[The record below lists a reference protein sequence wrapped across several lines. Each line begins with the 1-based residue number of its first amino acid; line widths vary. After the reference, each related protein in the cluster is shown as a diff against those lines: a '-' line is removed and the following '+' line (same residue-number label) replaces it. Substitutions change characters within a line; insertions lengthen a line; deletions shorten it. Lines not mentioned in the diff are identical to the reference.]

1 MKNNNEEKSIIHA
14 SLMPSVKDGLIWSLT
29 IKTIMKDSQI
39 NQSFEDAKVRY
50 ADFGIDVEA
59 AVNQLDKLSISLHCW
74 QADDVKGFEVTGGD
88 LTGGIQATGNYPG
101 SARTVAELR
110 SDIEKVLTLLPGKHR
125 LNLHAIYGDFGSE
138 IVDRDQ
144 IEPKH
149 FQSWIDWANK
159 IGIKLDFNSTF
170 FSHPKSSTGLTLS
183 SPDKDIQA
191 FWMEHLRRCRYIAA
205 EIGRQQG
212 SACIHNIWIPDG
224 TKDRTVNRY
233 AYRANL
239 KYALDTVLAEKI
251 DSKYLVDCIE
261 SKLFGIGLESYT
273 VGSHEFYLGY
283 GAKNNMVVTLD
294 AGHFH
299 PTEVISDKISSL
311 LLFVPEIMLHVSR
324 PVRWDS
330 DHVVILDDELQHL
343 TQEIVRA
350 NALDRVHVGLD
361 YFDASINRIGAYVVG
376 VRATQK
382 AFLMALLEPTEQLR
396 AFEANDQNFERLAM
410 LEEAKSLPWAAVY
423 DYYCMKNGVVAGAA
437 YVADIQQ
444 YEKEVTGKR

>member
-1 MKNNNEEKSIIHA
+1 
-14 SLMPSVKDGLIWSLT
+14 
-29 IKTIMKDSQI
+29 MKDLQI
-39 NQSFEDAKVRY
+39 NQAYEYAKARY
-50 ADFGIDVEA
+50 ADLGIDVEK
-59 AVNQLDKLSISLHCW
+59 AVDQLDKISISLHCW
-74 QADDVKGFEVTGGD
+74 QADDVKGFENKEGD

-101 SARTVAELR
+101 SSRSVDELR
-110 SDIEKVLTLLPGKHR
+110 KDIEKVLTLLPGKHR
-125 LNLHAIYGDFGSE
+125 LNLHAIYGDFGDE
-138 IVDRDQ
+138 FVDRDQ

-159 IGIKLDFNSTF
+159 VGIKLDFNSTF
-170 FSHPKSSTGLTLS
+170 FSHPKSESGFTLS
-183 SPDKDIQA
+183 SPDKEIQS

-212 SACIHNIWIPDG
+212 SPCIHNIWIPDG
-224 TKDRTVNRY
+224 SKDRTVNRFG
-233 AYRANL
+233 YRANL

-261 SKLFGIGLESYT
+261 SKLFGLGLESYT
-273 VGSHEFYLGY
+273 VGSHEFYMGY
-283 GAKNNMVVTLD
+283 GVKNNMVVTLD

-350 NALDRVHVGLD
+350 DALDRVHVGLD

-382 AFLMALLEPTEQLR
+382 AFLLALLEPIEKLR
-396 AFEANDQNFERLAM
+396 AYEANGQNFERLAL
-410 LEEAKSLPWAAVY
+410 LEELKSLPWGAVY
-423 DYYCMKNGVVAGAA
+423 NYYCMKQGITEGEA
-437 YVADIQQ
+437 YIADIQE
-444 YEKEVTGKR
+444 YEKEVTFKR

>member
-1 MKNNNEEKSIIHA
+1 
-14 SLMPSVKDGLIWSLT
+14 
-29 IKTIMKDSQI
+29 MKDLQI
-39 NQSFEDAKVRY
+39 NQAYEYAKARY
-50 ADFGIDVEA
+50 ADLGIDVEK
-59 AVNQLDKLSISLHCW
+59 AVDQLDKISISLHCW
-74 QADDVKGFEVTGGD
+74 QADDVKGFENKEGD

-101 SARTVAELR
+101 SSRSVDELR
-110 SDIEKVLTLLPGKHR
+110 KDIEKVLTLLPGKHR
-125 LNLHAIYGDFGSE
+125 LNLHAIYGDFGDE
-138 IVDRDQ
+138 FVDRDQ

-159 IGIKLDFNSTF
+159 VGIKLDFNSTF
-170 FSHPKSSTGLTLS
+170 FSHAKSESGLTLS
-183 SPDKDIQA
+183 SPDKEIQS

-212 SACIHNIWIPDG
+212 SPCIHNIWIPDG
-224 TKDRTVNRY
+224 SKDRTVNRLG
-233 AYRANL
+233 YRANL

-261 SKLFGIGLESYT
+261 SKLFGLGLESYT
-273 VGSHEFYLGY
+273 VGSHEFYMGY
-283 GAKNNMVVTLD
+283 GVKNNMVVTLD

-350 NALDRVHVGLD
+350 DALDRVHVGLD

-382 AFLMALLEPTEQLR
+382 AFLLALLEPIEKLRAYEANGQNFERMALLEE
-396 AFEANDQNFERLAM
+396 M
-410 LEEAKSLPWAAVY
+410 KSLPWGDVY
-423 DYYCMKNGVVAGAA
+423 NYYCLKKGVTAGEV
-437 YVADIQQ
+437 YIADIQK
-444 YEKEVTGKR
+444 YEKEVTLKR

>member
-1 MKNNNEEKSIIHA
+1 
-14 SLMPSVKDGLIWSLT
+14 
-29 IKTIMKDSQI
+29 MKDLQI
-39 NQSFEDAKVRY
+39 NQAYEYAKARY
-50 ADFGIDVEA
+50 ADLGIDVEK
-59 AVNQLDKLSISLHCW
+59 AVDQLDKISISLHCW
-74 QADDVKGFEVTGGD
+74 QADDVKGFENKEGD

-101 SARTVAELR
+101 SSRSVDELR
-110 SDIEKVLTLLPGKHR
+110 KDIEEVLTLLPGKHR
-125 LNLHAIYGDFGSE
+125 LNLHAIYGDFGDE
-138 IVDRDQ
+138 FVDRDQ

-159 IGIKLDFNSTF
+159 VGIKLDFNSTF
-170 FSHPKSSTGLTLS
+170 FSHPKSESGFTLS
-183 SPDKDIQA
+183 SPDKAIQS

-212 SACIHNIWIPDG
+212 SPCIHNIWIPDG
-224 TKDRTVNRY
+224 SKDRTVNRLG
-233 AYRANL
+233 YRANL

-251 DSKYLVDCIE
+251 DSKFLVDCIE
-261 SKLFGIGLESYT
+261 SKLFGLGLESYT
-273 VGSHEFYLGY
+273 VGSHEFYMGY
-283 GAKNNMVVTLD
+283 GVKNNMVVTLD

-343 TQEIVRA
+343 TQEIIRA
-350 NALDRVHVGLD
+350 DALDRVHVGLD

-382 AFLMALLEPTEQLR
+382 AFLMALLEPIEKLR
-396 AFEANDQNFERLAM
+396 AYEAIGQNFERMAL
-410 LEEAKSLPWAAVY
+410 LEEMKSLPWGAVY
-423 DYYCMKNGVVAGAA
+423 NYYCMKQGVTPGEA
-437 YVADIQQ
+437 YIADIQK
-444 YEKEVTGKR
+444 YEKEVTLKR

>member
-1 MKNNNEEKSIIHA
+1 MSNE
-14 SLMPSVKDGLIWSLT
+14 
-29 IKTIMKDSQI
+29 QI
-39 NQSFEDAKVRY
+39 NKAYDLAVAQY
-50 ADFGIDVEA
+50 AAIGVDVNK
-59 AVNQLDKLSISLHCW
+59 AVEQLDKLPISLHCW
-74 QADDVKGFEVTGGD
+74 QADDVKGFEVSKGD

-101 SARTVAELR
+101 SSRTVEELR
-110 SDIEKVLTLLPGKHR
+110 ADIEKVLSLLPGKHR
-125 LNLHAIYGDFGSE
+125 LNLHAIYGDFGTE
-138 IVDRDQ
+138 FVDRDQ

-159 IGIKLDFNSTF
+159 VGVKLDFNSTF
-170 FSHPKSSTGLTLS
+170 FSHPKSESGFTLS
-183 SPDKDIQA
+183 SADKDIQS

-224 TKDRTVNRY
+224 SKDRTVNRL
-233 AYRANL
+233 AYRENL

-251 DSKYLVDCIE
+251 DTKYLVDCIE

-273 VGSHEFYLGY
+273 VGSHEFYLAY

-294 AGHFH
+294 SGHFH

-330 DHVVILDDELQHL
+330 DHVVILDDELQHI

-350 NALDRVHVGLD
+350 NALDRVHIGLD

-382 AFLMALLEPTEQLR
+382 ALLQALLEPIDQLR
-396 AFEANDQNFERLAM
+396 AYEANGQNFERLAL
-410 LEEAKSLPWAAVY
+410 LEEMKALPWAAVY
-423 DYYCMKNGVVAGAA
+423 NHYCAQKGVTAGEA
-437 YVADIQQ
+437 YIAEIQQ
-444 YEKEVTGKR
+444 YEKDITSKRV